1 MALQSVHKDY
11 TLAPR
16 ASGRLSWLETLLVT
30 AAALGL
36 GFWLVP
42 EDPLMVGLA
51 FPWVVFA
58 PILMGV
64 RYGFMRGLVSAAL
77 LVVALLYLHRQG
89 YPAYEEIPPSFIVG
103 VLLSAML
110 VGEFRDLWDRRLERL
125 DLAND
130 YRQLRLDEFTRA
142 HHLLRISHDRLEQRV
157 AGNDLSLRSS
167 LLDLRRQLRE
177 VPREQ
182 DALKALAEP
191 IVGLLAQYG
200 SLRVAGLYRVD
211 GNGRVDRRALASQG
225 EMPGI
230 DPDDLL
236 VRLTLERGETLSIR
250 QALLERG
257 ETQHSALQA
266 CVPLLDTEER
276 LLAVL
281 AIEQMPFF
289 SFNERT
295 LNLLTILAGHIAD
308 LLGSDPQ
315 ALALA
320 DDDAQQFSQHLKRS
334 LRDAQQHALPACL
347 FCFEM
352 TEADGGERALA
363 LLEGSRRGLDLQLR
377 LTNQAGH
384 PCLLVL
390 LPLTSSDGLE
400 GYRRRLRQL
409 LAERHGQDSTLESL
423 GVRSHEH
430 ELLPKTRAQ
439 ELRVFL
445 FNECGLH
452 EQQVAV

>member
-1 MALQSVHKDY
+1 M
-11 TLAPR
+11 
-16 ASGRLSWLETLLVT
+16 
-30 AAALGL
+30 
-36 GFWLVP
+36 
-42 EDPLMVGLA
+42 
-51 FPWVVFA
+51 
-58 PILMGV
+58 
-64 RYGFMRGLVSAAL
+64 
-77 LVVALLYLHRQG
+77 
-89 YPAYEEIPPSFIVG
+89 
-103 VLLSAML
+103 
-110 VGEFRDLWDRRLERL
+110 
-125 DLAND
+125 
-130 YRQLRLDEFTRA
+130 
-142 HHLLRISHDRLEQRV
+142 
-157 AGNDLSLRSS
+157 
-167 LLDLRRQLRE
+167 
-177 VPREQ
+177 
-182 DALKALAEP
+182 
-191 IVGLLAQYG
+191 
-200 SLRVAGLYRVD
+200 AGLYRVD

-308 LLGSDPQ
+308 LLGSDHQ

-384 PCLLVL
+384 P
-390 LPLTSSDGLE
+390 LPAGAPAADPFPMAWKAIAAGCASCWPS
-400 GYRRRLRQL
+400 
-409 LAERHGQDSTLESL
+409 AHGQDSTLESL